1 MYPSICKFF
10 SKHLVMWQR
19 VLSHTPI
26 PVWFVGWK
34 VGKMTGTSN
43 LYQGSFPR
51 SLINQG
57 EALRYLH
64 SNVPM
69 FYCILSNGVRRV
81 FSPWILSLWEDLA
94 PVSLVWICF
103 KSRIASPQLGG
114 TLNDLTSVQFQ
125 SCCLCQCWCRRTLR
139 IKGRNW
145 NIRFEWIFKRETQIA
160 SNAYG
165 GMSPLELPGA
175 SYSWDEGRFPHP
187 APIYFALG
195 IPFSRTGWVSA
206 QVGGFTPWGTEKR
219 SMRLHELMPHS
230 GAANQEVLALNRFQ
244 KLADVGDRKMES
256 TSGVFCLENPLRSYS
271 CYYCSP
277 RVTMRLQILDAAL
290 SPFMCLNR
298 SAAAVQWSKF
308 KSIIV

>member
-195 IPFSRTGWVSA
+195 IPFSRTGSECQHRWGGLPPEA
-206 QVGGFTPWGTEKR
+206 QRRGAWDCMSSCHIVEQQIRKSLLWIGFKSWLMLETEKWSLPLESSVWRTCYDPTHVIIVPLVLPWGYKYWMLPSALSCVST
-219 SMRLHELMPHS
+219 
-230 GAANQEVLALNRFQ
+230 EVLLLSN
-244 KLADVGDRKMES
+244 
-256 TSGVFCLENPLRSYS
+256 GVNLK
-271 CYYCSP
+271 
-277 RVTMRLQILDAAL
+277 V
-290 SPFMCLNR
+290 
-298 SAAAVQWSKF
+298 
-308 KSIIV
+308 